1 EYSGKRKIYG
11 FHGDVNGS
19 IDESRVYK
27 LEDDNTATEVIA
39 EQDKTSE
46 NANKGRG

>member
-1 EYSGKRKIYG
+1 MVPSM
-11 FHGDVNGS
+11 S
-19 IDESRVYK
+19 QRVYK
-27 LEDDNTATEVIA
+27 LEDDSTATEVIA